1 MELYIPTGN
10 EVVSLPTINEETAA
24 IESVSFLYMAQKGMI
39 ELRGNSAAPL
49 MTPFVQQIMPDG
61 RSAEQALTDLG
72 WHREHDWITKMS
84 AWAGDV
90 RIDITILAPVGER
103 GFALRLSVRSDSPAQ
118 VRFGLR
124 GCWSSALHC
133 VNEDKEL
140 EGTKHCYRSGWNNS
154 IVFDFRCG
162 GPLFALA
169 PMADRDV
176 DSRFSLEDGAVRYSL
191 SCDAVLSDKPET
203 VTFSG
208 DWALRKLPPPPVP
221 RRCCAAAGNGS
232 TPKPPHGLTI
242 AHTALRIPVS
252 PRYTIPICFS
262 VFFIP
267 PGSRWIRKS
276 LSASPPAAH
285 AIM

>member
-103 GFALRLSVRSDSPAQ
+103 GFALRLS
-118 VRFGLR
+118 
-124 GCWSSALHC
+124 
-133 VNEDKEL
+133 
-140 EGTKHCYRSGWNNS
+140 
-154 IVFDFRCG
+154 
-162 GPLFALA
+162 
-169 PMADRDV
+169 
-176 DSRFSLEDGAVRYSL
+176 RY
-191 SCDAVLSDKPET
+191 
-203 VTFSG
+203 
-208 DWALRKLPPPPVP
+208 PVQ
-221 RRCCAAAGNGS
+221 S
-232 TPKPPHGLTI
+232 H
-242 AHTALRIPVS
+242 
-252 PRYTIPICFS
+252 
-262 VFFIP
+262 
-267 PGSRWIRKS
+267 
-276 LSASPPAAH
+276 
-285 AIM
+285 